1 MLVLSYPHT
10 GSNPVLSTKLI
21 GCHSTSEEYKYQ
33 CPDESQRN
41 TIEIWCRHKLNNKI
55 MEDYKVHG
63 IGALEM
69 DQLIEL
75 LAETTI
81 LEESL

>member
-1 MLVLSYPHT
+1 
-10 GSNPVLSTKLI
+10 
-21 GCHSTSEEYKYQ
+21 
-33 CPDESQRN
+33 
-41 TIEIWCRHKLNNKI
+41 